1 MKRNKIAMLLA
12 MALTVTQSVAV
23 PVAAEEL
30 TVDVSDDVDAEVT
43 VEADET
49 DSEESGEAEVSIQE
63 EAEDSQDVDFAT
75 GEDTA
80 EDALEAEEVQETFS
94 DGVGAEEK
102 KYEFS
107 YDFVQGHTG
116 NESML
121 PNSEMRIHTCLMDAT
136 DDNDWKEISSYELK
150 IQPSAETENY
160 TGAADVS
167 LEGTDIV
174 IKSHS
179 KTGFFAISA
188 KVLIDGAEV
197 CNGTVYF
204 NINEYVIMPENIMDA
219 DGNVL
224 NPQVGEKIDIV
235 KDMKPQVFRYE
246 DGKKDLTPV
255 NDDDIKIVIASYK
268 DDETGELQYDYD
280 MEGWNWISVSGQEL
294 PILERVSKGST
305 WFALTAMEKD
315 AYGGWSQI
323 ARRDYQVDSLDDNG
337 NNGDYDDGNHGD
349 DSEEKSSYAL
359 QVDYA
364 DTIGN
369 GAMLPNSEM
378 TITTNLA
385 DKRDY
390 SMVNDYRLEIVE
402 QSKFAEATVTA
413 DGKNLLMKS
422 GGSTGTGFCYV
433 SVQIPDGNGGYTEV
447 FKKDIYFD
455 VSELMLVPQ
464 TLTDKTGKMI
474 NPAVGEE
481 VNLAKFGV
489 KLVQYKDGKGDPI
502 DIDGDDIKIV
512 VSSWTDEETGEQ
524 EFDYDD
530 NAWELKEVEGQDL
543 PIVTRKAGYN
553 TWIALTAM
561 KDYGRGD
568 WGQIARKIY
577 RIDPTGERHSHTMD
591 AGTIVKES
599 GCTDG
604 LRVYKCTSCD
614 KEVREVLL
622 GKGHTEV
629 KDAAVEATCE
639 SEGKTEGSHCS
650 VCGEV
655 LKAQKAIP
663 AKGHTEV
670 KDAGVEATCE
680 REGKTEGIRCSV
692 CGKVLKTQETV
703 PAKGHTEVK
712 DAAVEATCEREG
724 KTEGS
729 HCSVCGKVLKAQET
743 VPAKGHTEVKDAVV
757 EATCES
763 EGKTEGSHCS
773 VCGKVL
779 KTQETVPA
787 KGHTEVKDAAVE
799 ATCEREGKTEGS
811 HCSVCGKVLKA
822 QETVPAKG
830 HTEVKDAAVAATVL
844 AEGKTE
850 GSHCSVCGK
859 VFKKQKTVAKLPAT
873 ISLTASSLILKV
885 GQSTTAFK
893 ASGFVAGDYVT
904 KVASNN
910 TGIVKISSVK
920 SNGTFKLTAGKKA
933 GSATVTVYL
942 ASSKTASFKV
952 IVQKSA
958 VKTTKITTTTKTL
971 TLAKGASY
979 NKLASSVVVTPV
991 TSSEKVTYSS
1001 SNTKVATV
1009 SSKGVVKGVKAGTAK
1024 ITVKSGSKKVVVT
1037 VKVTGVKTTKLSGVP
1052 TTKTVARGKTF
1063 KIKAVATPR
1072 NTDEKITYTSSNK
1085 KIATVTS
1092 AGVVKGLRK
1101 GTATITVRS
1110 GSKKMICKVTVK

>member
-63 EAEDSQDVDFAT
+63 EAEDSQDVDFAA

-107 YDFVQGHTG
+107 YDFAQGHTG

-136 DDNDWKEISSYELK
+136 DDNDWKEISSYEVK

-160 TGAADVS
+160 AGAADVS

-422 GGSTGTGFCYV
+422 GGSTGIGFCYV

-729 HCSVCGKVLKAQET
+729 HCSVCGKV
-743 VPAKGHTEVKDAVV
+743 
-757 EATCES
+757 
-763 EGKTEGSHCS
+763 
-773 VCGKVL
+773 
-779 KTQETVPA
+779 
-787 KGHTEVKDAAVE
+787 
-799 ATCEREGKTEGS
+799 
-811 HCSVCGKVLKA
+811 
-822 QETVPAKG
+822 
-830 HTEVKDAAVAATVL
+830 
-844 AEGKTE
+844 
-850 GSHCSVCGK
+850 
-859 VFKKQKTVAKLPAT
+859 FKKQKTVAKLPAT
-873 ISLTASSLILKV
+873 ISLTASSLIVKV

-979 NKLASSVVVTPV
+979 TKLASSVVVTPV

-1052 TTKTVARGKTF
+1052 TAKTVARGKTF

-1101 GTATITVRS
+1101 GTTIITVRS
-1110 GSKKMICKVTVK
+1110 GSKKMTCKVTVK